1 MPSDPVS
8 SQQYRIMMSL
18 LPVIKFFSSSS
29 EQSMASNVL
38 VVGAPVREGSG
49 RLIWWDIWLRFDFGF
64 LF

>member
-8 SQQYRIMMSL
+8 SQQYWIMISL
-18 LPVIKFFSSSS
+18 LLVVKFFFSSS

-38 VVGAPVREGSG
+38 VVGALVREGSG
-49 RLIWWDIWLRFDFGF
+49 RLIWWDIWLRFDSGF